1 MTKNVSTAIE
11 ADVIVAPNHALTNY
25 QKKKDVIKAIKFIEN
40 ISYVWKSNHVY

>member
-25 QKKKDVIKAIKFIEN
+25 QKKKRCYK
-40 ISYVWKSNHVY
+40 SYKVYRKYFLRLEE